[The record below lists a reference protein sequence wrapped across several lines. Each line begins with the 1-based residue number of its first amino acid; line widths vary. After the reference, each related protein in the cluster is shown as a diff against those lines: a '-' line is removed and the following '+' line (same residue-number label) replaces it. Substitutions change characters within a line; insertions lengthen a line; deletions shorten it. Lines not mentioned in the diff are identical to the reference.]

1 MIEITAAQGV
11 GRIHYTDDDG
21 TLRSIR
27 QGWTSIAA
35 TDPFVRVSAGRSAF
49 RVSDLLELA
58 ALLDGLGRDYCAGEE
73 ADGEGCSVK
82 EILPHV

>member
-1 MIEITAAQGV
+1 MIEITSGQGM

-58 ALLDGLGRDYCAGEE
+58 ALLDGLGRDHCTEEE
-73 ADGEGCSVK
+73 AEGEGSSVK
-82 EILPHV
+82 EILPQV